1 MRPSFQKLNAFN
13 SPIFNETLEMVF
25 MKLCNAT
32 CVSTATCWS
41 SSSQAALREPI
52 RLTCLLAPGR
62 SLCISGVIC
71 HSALQ
76 VAVDGNHVLK
86 YDHRVA
92 LQRADT
98 LSISGRVTVTVVGIL
113 PSLVSFSSG
122 SGSGCVS
129 CWIQQMT
136 CFQQNS
142 AEASP
147 TNQQPHMKVTTWS
160 HGLILNQQIRG

>member
-32 CVSTATCWS
+32 CWS

-62 SLCISGVIC
+62 SLCISVVIC

-92 LQRADT
+92 LQRVDT